1 MRIHKLRLVGGA
13 RISHK
18 IHTGGIVAKSHHRS
32 LGSGIQNLEE
42 KVFDNGVVKK
52 ASEVLRN
59 VKLAKS
65 RMPKKYI
72 SFSN

>member
-1 MRIHKLRLVGGA
+1 MYIHRLRSVGGA
-13 RISHK
+13 RFSHRAK
-18 IHTGGIVAKSHHRS
+18 IGAIVAKSHHRS

-42 KVFDNGVVKK
+42 KVFDNGIVKK

-59 VKLAKS
+59 TKLAKS
-65 RMPKKYI
+65 RIPKKYI